1 MVSIG
6 DTCDSLFGPVVSQ
19 HDCRGG
25 FDFTGTCFRY
35 LGIWVSGPSPH
46 ILTLQAS
53 PIRSMDIRH
62 YSSRLFS
69 PPVTYSPI
77 PAIQRDCES
86 KIFIDLFG
94 DAGIQVPLLVFSAKQ
109 HYAAQY
115 VSVAGATL
123 SLIVAV
129 SIVVLL
135 HLEHSRAVRPSFLV
149 SAYLFIT
156 VLLDLARV
164 RTAWLLPYGRAYP
177 ACLTASL
184 VIKLILLVLAN
195 VEKRKLLFPAEKTQS
210 IESTS
215 GLFNRGLFA
224 WLNALLRKGHT
235 LLLTGDALP
244 NIHEKLSSSDLSDRF
259 SKSWALCDQSRQ
271 HALLLAIVNCLRW
284 DIAAIALPRLALI
297 GFSIAQPFLVGK
309 TVTFLEQTESSVNIG
324 YGLIGATAI
333 VFIGVAV
340 TTASYQHLGFRATTM
355 VRGGLMALVY
365 QHMMDLPLGSTDE
378 SSAMSLMGAD
388 VEMLAEYFH
397 STVCE
402 SWASIIQLGLAAW
415 ILQTQIGVV
424 CITPILIVTAFTAA
438 SFAMG
443 NAVSIRQKAWLQATE
458 KRINFTSHVLG
469 SIKNVKFLGL
479 TETIKK
485 SIERLRIDEL
495 EISKKFRRIQTVR
508 ICMINLPRIIAQFAT
523 FATYAVVAKVQGSD
537 GLSVSQATTALSL
550 IDLLITPLIHLLLAV
565 PDTFAS
571 IGCLYRVQDFL
582 RRPNII
588 ERRKLLEP
596 EADTSASSTTVSPT
610 NSSEIELSN
619 YSRLRARGISSSEN
633 QPDVLISLQ
642 NARFGWNSSPSD
654 TAGVTLNLS
663 PSPLGTLV
671 AIVGPV
677 GSGKSTFLK
686 GLANETAVLDGEA
699 FIKYPDLAF
708 CEQAPWL
715 TNATIRENIIGE
727 NKSAAFDADW
737 YSTVVSACALDS
749 DLKKMPAGDETTVG
763 SKGSKLSGGQ
773 KQRIAI
779 ARAVYARKRIA
790 CFDDTLSALDN
801 STSRLV
807 FNNVFGSSG
816 LLRRLGCT
824 IFLATH
830 NVQYLPHADFII
842 VLGEDGNIL
851 EQGSFSQ
858 LSSHAGGYVHRLGIQ
873 PGQTEKEEMHD
884 HNTIELPETLEVI
897 TSRVSTPA
905 STDEHRQTT
914 DIAVYKYYFSAM
926 GWFRVLV
933 LVFLLVVD
941 GGIGGLRSAWIEMW
955 SSSTDSASSSGLGYW
970 LGMYGAFS
978 FVEAA
983 AMAFAVYWTW
993 VVIVPAASKNVHAT
1007 VLETCMSAPL
1017 SFLSHVDTGSLITR
1031 FSQDMRLVDMILPRG
1046 FISTGFQIVGAL
1058 AQAAVT
1064 IAALPYMALALPFLV
1079 GMLVLVQRFYLRT
1092 SRQLRLL
1099 EIELKSPLYTHFI
1112 ESLAGIVT
1120 IRAFSWTTASTSKML
1135 HLLDRAQRPFY
1146 LLLCIQQWLGLVLKL
1161 MVTGMT
1167 VVLIGAAVA
1176 LRGKVSPG
1184 LLGIALIGMMDL
1196 GESLSDLIQNWTLL
1210 ETSLG
1215 AIARIKEFSEDTPSE
1230 EQDAACEQPP
1240 DTEWPS
1246 RGDISFAAADI
1257 AYKSEN
1263 AEPVLHSILLEIRA
1277 GEKVGLCGRTG
1288 SGKSTLAL
1296 SLLRLNEVVS
1306 GQILIDGVDISTVP
1320 RALIRHRISSLSQEA
1335 FLFPGTIRQNV
1346 DPLGIA
1352 SDDDIIEALKY
1363 VEIWKA
1369 LVAATNSD
1377 TDSGVLLDAIL
1388 ADTSLSEG
1396 QKQLFCLAR
1405 ALLKKSNILILDE
1418 PTSSLDAETDAKI
1431 QKVIRQEFQNCTI
1444 IMVAHRVH
1452 TMLDFDRVVVL
1463 DSGRIIEEG
1472 HPSELLANQG
1482 VFSSL
1487 HHLEQST
1494 GSK

>member
-1 MVSIG
+1 MATTG
-6 DTCDSLFGPVVSQ
+6 ARDTCDSLFGPIVS
-19 HDCRGG
+19 HNSCRGG
-25 FDFTGTCFRY
+25 FDFTVLFEAWIFNITPAACF
-35 LGIWVSGPSPH
+35 L
-46 ILTLQAS
+46 LLL
-53 PIRSMDIRH
+53 PIRLFQLSRESIKVKT
-62 YSSRLFS
+62 SSVHLA
-69 PPVTYSPI
+69 TL
-77 PAIQRDCES
+77 AIATA
-86 KIFIDLFG
+86 L
-94 DAGIQVPLLVFSAKQ
+94 AGIQVVLLVFSATQYYPEQ
-109 HYAAQY
+109 H
-115 VSVAGATL
+115 VSLAGATL
-123 SLIVAV
+123 SLIAAL

-135 HLEHSRAVRPSFLV
+135 YLEHSRAVRPSFLV

-156 VLLDLARV
+156 LLLDIARV

-184 VIKLILLVLAN
+184 VTELLLLVLAN
-195 VEKRKLLFPAEKTQS
+195 VEKRKWLLPAEKTQS
-210 IESTS
+210 TESTS
-215 GLFNRGLFA
+215 GLFSRGSFA
-224 WLNALLRKGHT
+224 WLNELLRKGHS

-259 SKSWALCDQSRQ
+259 AKSWALCDQSRQ

-297 GFSIAQPFLVGK
+297 GLKIAQPFLVGK
-309 TVTFLEQTESSVNIG
+309 TVSFLDQPESPLNIG
-324 YGLIGATAI
+324 YGLIGAIAI
-333 VFIGVAV
+333 VFIGIAV
-340 TTASYQHLGFRATTM
+340 TTASYEHLGFRATTM

-365 QHMMDLPLGSTDE
+365 QHMMELPLGSTDE

-402 SWASIIQLGLAAW
+402 SWACIIQLGLAAW

-424 CITPILIVTAFTAA
+424 CVTPIIIVAVFTVA
-438 SFAMG
+438 SFVMG
-443 NAVSIRQKAWLQATE
+443 NAVSTRQKTWLEATE

-469 SIKNVKFLGL
+469 SIKSVKFLGL
-479 TETIKK
+479 TEFIKQ
-485 SIERLRIDEL
+485 SITGLRIEEL

-508 ICMINLPRIIAQFAT
+508 VCMINLPTIIAQFAT
-523 FATYAVVAKVQGSD
+523 FATYALVAKVQGSE

-550 IDLLITPLIHLLLAV
+550 INLLISPLMHLLLAV

-582 RRPNII
+582 RRPNIV
-588 ERRKLLEP
+588 ERRKLLQP
-596 EADTSASSTTVSPT
+596 EEETPASSI
-610 NSSEIELSN
+610 NSAEFELGVRN
-619 YSRLRARGISSSEN
+619 ISSEN
-633 QPDVLISLQ
+633 QSDMLVSLQ

-654 TAGVTLNLS
+654 SAGITLNLS

-686 GLANETAVLDGEA
+686 GLANETSVLDGEA

-708 CEQAPWL
+708 CEQTPWL
-715 TNATIRENIIGE
+715 TNTTIRENIIGE
-727 NKSAAFDADW
+727 NTATEFDPNW

-749 DLKKMPAGDETTVG
+749 DLKKMPAGDQTFVG

-801 STSRLV
+801 ATARLV

-824 IFLATH
+824 VFLATH
-830 NVQYLPHADFII
+830 NVQYLPQADFIV
-842 VLGEDGNIL
+842 VLGENGNIL

-858 LSSHAGGYVHRLGIQ
+858 LLSHAGGYVSRLGIR
-873 PGQTEKEEMHD
+873 PGEIEKEEVQND
-884 HNTIELPETLEVI
+884 NVIGLPEAEEVME
-897 TSRVSTPA
+897 SRPSTPV
-905 STDEHRQTT
+905 STDERRKMS
-914 DIAVYKYYFSAM
+914 DLAAYKYYFSAM
-926 GWFRVLV
+926 GWIRVCV
-933 LVFLLVVD
+933 LTFLLVVN
-941 GGIGGLRSAWIEMW
+941 GGIGGLRNAWIGMW
-955 SSSTDSASSSGLGYW
+955 SSSPDSASSSGLGYW
-970 LGMYGAFS
+970 LGMYGALS
-978 FVEAA
+978 VIEAA
-983 AMAFAVYWTW
+983 SMVLAVYWTW
-993 VVIVPAASKNVHAT
+993 VVIVPTASKNVHAT
-1007 VLETCMSAPL
+1007 VLQTCMSAPL

-1046 FISTGFQIVGAL
+1046 FITTGFQIVGTL
-1058 AQAAVT
+1058 SQAAIA
-1064 IAALPYMALALPFLV
+1064 IAALPYLAIALPFLV
-1079 GMLVLVQRFYLRT
+1079 GMLILVQRFYLRT

-1099 EIELKSPLYTHFI
+1099 DPPGLNSKAPLYTHFI
-1112 ESLAGIVT
+1112 ESLAGVVT
-1120 IRAFSWTTASTSKML
+1120 IRAFSWTAASKSRML
-1135 HLLDRAQRPFY
+1135 YLLDRSQRPFY

-1167 VVLIGAAVA
+1167 VIMVGAAVA

-1196 GESLSDLIQNWTLL
+1196 GEILSDLIQNWTLL

-1215 AIARIKEFSEDTPSE
+1215 AISRIKEFSEDTPSE
-1230 EQDAACEQPP
+1230 EQYAAYEKLP
-1240 DTEWPS
+1240 DTQWLS
-1246 RGDISFAAADI
+1246 RGDISFVNADI
-1257 AYKSEN
+1257 AYESEN
-1263 AEPVLHSILLEIRA
+1263 ADPVLHSIRLDIRA

-1306 GQILIDGVDISTVP
+1306 GQILIDGVDISTIP
-1320 RALIRHRISSLSQEA
+1320 RSLIRHRISSLSQEA
-1335 FLFPGTIRQNV
+1335 FCFPGTIRQNI
-1346 DPLGIA
+1346 DPTSA
-1352 SDDDIIEALKY
+1352 ATDIDIVEALKC
-1363 VEIWKA
+1363 VEIWNA
-1369 LVAATNSD
+1369 LVSATNSGAN
-1377 TDSGVLLDAIL
+1377 SGTLLDATL
-1388 ADTSLSEG
+1388 TDTTLSEG

-1418 PTSSLDAETDAKI
+1418 PTSSLDAETDARV

-1463 DSGRIIEEG
+1463 ESGRIIEEG
-1472 HPSELLANQG
+1472 HPSELLANKDG
-1482 VFSSL
+1482 AFSSL
-1487 HHLEQST
+1487 RHLEQQQEVNRSFD
-1494 GSK
+1494 

>member
-1 MVSIG
+1 MASTVVG

-19 HDCRGG
+19 HGCRGG
-25 FDFTGTCFRY
+25 FDFTVLFEAWIFSITPAACF
-35 LGIWVSGPSPH
+35 L
-46 ILTLQAS
+46 LLL
-53 PIRSMDIRH
+53 PIRLFQLSRESLKVK
-62 YSSRLFS
+62 SSL
-69 PPVTYSPI
+69 THLATL
-77 PAIQRDCES
+77 AITTV
-86 KIFIDLFG
+86 L
-94 DAGIQVPLLVFSAKQ
+94 AGIQVALLVFSASQ
-109 HYAAQY
+109 HYPAQY
-115 VSVAGATL
+115 VSVAGDTL

-129 SIVVLL
+129 FIVVLL
-135 HLEHSRAVRPSFLV
+135 HLEHTRAVRPSFLV
-149 SAYLFIT
+149 SAYLSIT
-156 VLLDLARV
+156 VLLDIARV

-177 ACLTASL
+177 ACLTACL
-184 VIKLILLVLAN
+184 VTKLLLLVLAN
-195 VEKRKLLFPAEKTQS
+195 VEKRKLLLTAEKTQS

-215 GLFNRGLFA
+215 GLFSRGLFA
-224 WLNALLRKGHT
+224 WLNELLRKGHT
-235 LLLTGDALP
+235 LLLTGDTLP
-244 NIHEKLSSSDLSDRF
+244 NIHEKLSSRDLSDRF
-259 SKSWALCDQSRQ
+259 SKSWALCDQSRK
-271 HALLLAIVNCLRW
+271 HALLLAVVNCLRW

-309 TVTFLEQTESSVNIG
+309 TVTYLEQTESSLNIG

-365 QHMMDLPLGSTDE
+365 QHMMELPLGSTDE

-443 NAVSIRQKAWLQATE
+443 NAVSIRQKTWLQATE

-479 TETIKK
+479 TEIIKR
-485 SIERLRIDEL
+485 SIEGLRIDEL
-495 EISKKFRRIQTVR
+495 EISKKFRRVQTVR
-508 ICMINLPRIIAQFAT
+508 VCMINLPRIIAQFAT

-550 IDLLITPLIHLLLAV
+550 INLLITPLIHLLLAV

-582 RRPNII
+582 RRPNIV
-588 ERRKLLEP
+588 ERRKLLQS
-596 EADTSASSTTVSPT
+596 EAVNPASPT
-610 NSSEIELSN
+610 NSTEIELSD
-619 YSRLRARGISSSEN
+619 YPWLGTRGVSSAEN
-633 QPDVLISLQ
+633 QSDVLISLQ
-642 NARFGWNSSPSD
+642 NARFGWNSSPLDS
-654 TAGVTLNLS
+654 AGITLNLS

-686 GLANETAVLDGEA
+686 GLANETSVLDGEA

-708 CEQAPWL
+708 CEQTPWL
-715 TNATIRENIIGE
+715 TNTTIRENIIGE
-727 NKSAAFDADW
+727 NASAAFDADW
-737 YSTVVSACALDS
+737 YSTVVIACALDS
-749 DLKKMPAGDETTVG
+749 DLKKMPAGDETSVG

-801 STSRLV
+801 ATSRLV
-807 FNNVFGSSG
+807 FNNVFGPSG
-816 LLRRLGCT
+816 LLRQLGCT
-824 IFLATH
+824 VFLTTH
-830 NVQYLPHADFII
+830 NVQYLPQADFIV
-842 VLGEDGNIL
+842 VLGENGNIL

-858 LSSHAGGYVHRLGIQ
+858 LLDNTGGYVDRLGIQ
-873 PGQTEKEEMHD
+873 PGRIEKEEMQND
-884 HNTIELPETLEVI
+884 NTIGIPETLEVI
-897 TSRVSTPA
+897 PSRTSTPA
-905 STDEHRQTT
+905 STDERRQTT

-926 GWFRVLV
+926 GWFRVFV
-933 LVFLLVVD
+933 LIFLLVVN

-955 SSSTDSASSSGLGYW
+955 SSSPDSSSSTRLSYW
-970 LGMYGAFS
+970 LGMYGALS
-978 FVEAA
+978 FIEATS
-983 AMAFAVYWTW
+983 MVLAVYWTW

-1007 VLETCMSAPL
+1007 VLQTCMSAPL

-1058 AQAAVT
+1058 SQAA
-1064 IAALPYMALALPFLV
+1064 IAVASLPYLAVALPFVV

-1135 HLLDRAQRPFY
+1135 YLLDRAQRPFY

-1161 MVTGMT
+1161 MVAGMT
-1167 VVLIGAAVA
+1167 VILIGAAVA
-1176 LRGKVSPG
+1176 LRGHVSPG
-1184 LLGIALIGMMDL
+1184 LLGIALIGMMNL
-1196 GESLSDLIQNWTLL
+1196 GDSLSELIQNWTLL

-1230 EQDAACEQPP
+1230 EQDAAYEQLP

-1246 RGDISFAAADI
+1246 RGDISFVGADI
-1257 AYKSEN
+1257 AYESEN
-1263 AEPVLHSILLEIRA
+1263 AELVLRSIGLDIRA

-1306 GQILIDGVDISTVP
+1306 GQILIDGIDISTVP

-1352 SDDDIIEALKY
+1352 SDVDIIVALKC

-1369 LVAATNSD
+1369 LVSATNSGVN
-1377 TDSGVLLDAIL
+1377 SGALLDAIL
-1388 ADTSLSEG
+1388 TDTTMSEG

-1418 PTSSLDAETDAKI
+1418 PTSSLDAETDAKV

-1463 DSGRIIEEG
+1463 DSGRVIEEG
-1472 HPSELLANQG
+1472 HPSELLANKEG

-1494 GSK
+1494 ESKQNL

>member
-1 MVSIG
+1 MASTVVG
-6 DTCDSLFGPVVSQ
+6 DTCDSLFGPIVSQ
-19 HDCRGG
+19 HSCRGG
-25 FDFTGTCFRY
+25 FDFTVLFEAWIFNITPAACF
-35 LGIWVSGPSPH
+35 L
-46 ILTLQAS
+46 LLL
-53 PIRSMDIRH
+53 PIRLFQLSRESLKVKT
-62 YSSRLFS
+62 SSIHLA
-69 PPVTYSPI
+69 TL
-77 PAIQRDCES
+77 AIATV
-86 KIFIDLFG
+86 L
-94 DAGIQVPLLVFSAKQ
+94 AGIQVVLLVFSATQ
-109 HYAAQY
+109 HYPAQY
-115 VSVAGATL
+115 VSLAGTTL

-156 VLLDLARV
+156 VLLDIARV

-184 VIKLILLVLAN
+184 VTKLFLLVLAN
-195 VEKRKLLFPAEKTQS
+195 VEKRKWLLPAEKAQS
-210 IESTS
+210 TECTS
-215 GLFNRGLFA
+215 GLFSRGFFA
-224 WLNALLRKGHT
+224 WLNELLRKGHT
-235 LLLTGDALP
+235 LLLTGDTLP

-259 SKSWALCDQSRQ
+259 SKSWASCNQSRQ

-284 DIAAIALPRLALI
+284 DIAAIIFPRLALI
-297 GFSIAQPFLVGK
+297 GFNIAQPFLVGK
-309 TVTFLEQTESSVNIG
+309 TVTFLEQTESSLNIG
-324 YGLIGATAI
+324 YGLIGAITI
-333 VFIGVAV
+333 VFIGIAV
-340 TTASYQHLGFRATTM
+340 TTASYEHLGFRATTM

-365 QHMMDLPLGSTDE
+365 QHMMELPLGSTDE

-402 SWASIIQLGLAAW
+402 SWACIIQLGLAAW

-424 CITPILIVTAFTAA
+424 CVTPIIIVAAFTAA

-443 NAVSIRQKAWLQATE
+443 NAVSARQKTWLQATE

-469 SIKNVKFLGL
+469 SIKSVKFLGL
-479 TETIKK
+479 TEIIKK
-485 SIERLRIDEL
+485 SIADLRIEEL
-495 EISKKFRRIQTVR
+495 EISKRFRRIQTVR
-508 ICMINLPRIIAQFAT
+508 VCMINLPTIIAQFAT
-523 FATYAVVAKVQGSD
+523 FATYAVVAKVQGSN

-550 IDLLITPLIHLLLAV
+550 INLLISPLMHLLLAV

-582 RRPNII
+582 RRPNIV
-588 ERRKLLEP
+588 ERRKLIQP
-596 EADTSASSTTVSPT
+596 EGYTPALPT
-610 NSSEIELSN
+610 DSSEFELG
-619 YSRLRARGISSSEN
+619 ARGISSEN
-633 QPDVLISLQ
+633 QSDMLISLQ

-654 TAGVTLNLS
+654 SAGITLNPS

-686 GLANETAVLDGEA
+686 GLANETSVLDGEV

-708 CEQAPWL
+708 CEQTPWL
-715 TNATIRENIIGE
+715 TNTTIRENIIGE
-727 NKSAAFDADW
+727 NSSAAFDADW
-737 YSTVVSACALDS
+737 YSTVVSASALDS
-749 DLKKMPAGDETTVG
+749 DLKKMPAGDQTSVG

-801 STSRLV
+801 ATARLV
-807 FNNVFGSSG
+807 FNNVFGPSG

-824 IFLATH
+824 VFLATH
-830 NVQYLPHADFII
+830 NVQYLPQTDFIV
-842 VLGEDGNIL
+842 VLGENGNIL

-858 LSSHAGGYVHRLGIQ
+858 LLSHAGGYVNRLGIQ
-873 PGQTEKEEMHD
+873 PGQIEKEEMQND
-884 HNTIELPETLEVI
+884 DTIGLPETEEVML
-897 TSRVSTPA
+897 SRIYTPA
-905 STDEHRQTT
+905 STDERRKTSDFT
-914 DIAVYKYYFSAM
+914 IYKYYFSAM
-926 GWFRVLV
+926 GWIRVCV
-933 LVFLLVVD
+933 FTFLLVVN
-941 GGIGGLRSAWIEMW
+941 GGIGGLRNAWIGMW
-955 SSSTDSASSSGLGYW
+955 SSSPDSASSSSLGYW
-970 LGMYGAFS
+970 LGLYGALS
-978 FVEAA
+978 FIEGASMV
-983 AMAFAVYWTW
+983 FAVYWTW

-1007 VLETCMSAPL
+1007 VLQTCMSAPL
-1017 SFLSHVDTGSLITR
+1017 SFLSQVDTGSLITR

-1046 FISTGFQIVGAL
+1046 FITTGFQIVGTL
-1058 AQAAVT
+1058 SQAAIT
-1064 IAALPYMALALPFLV
+1064 ISALPYLAIALPFLV
-1079 GMLVLVQRFYLRT
+1079 GALVLVQRFYLRT

-1112 ESLAGIVT
+1112 ESLAGVVT
-1120 IRAFSWTTASTSKML
+1120 IRAFSWTTASKSKML
-1135 HLLDRAQRPFY
+1135 YLLDRSQRPFY

-1167 VVLIGAAVA
+1167 VIMVGAAVA

-1184 LLGIALIGMMDL
+1184 LMGIALIGMMDL
-1196 GESLSDLIQNWTLL
+1196 GDILSDLIQNWTLL

-1215 AIARIKEFSEDTPSE
+1215 AISRIKEFSEDTPSE
-1230 EQDAACEQPP
+1230 EQYAAYEKLP
-1240 DTEWPS
+1240 DTQWPS
-1246 RGDISFAAADI
+1246 RGDISFVGADI
-1257 AYKSEN
+1257 AYESEN
-1263 AEPVLHSILLEIRA
+1263 AEPVLYSIRLDIRA

-1306 GQILIDGVDISTVP
+1306 GQILIDGIDISTIP
-1320 RALIRHRISSLSQEA
+1320 RPLVRHRISSLSQEA
-1335 FLFPGTIRQNV
+1335 FIFPGTIRQNV

-1352 SDDDIIEALKY
+1352 TDIDIIESLKC
-1363 VEIWKA
+1363 VEIWNA
-1369 LVAATNSD
+1369 LVSATNSGD
-1377 TDSGVLLDAIL
+1377 NSGALLDAIL
-1388 ADTSLSEG
+1388 SDTTLSEG

-1418 PTSSLDAETDAKI
+1418 PTSSLDAETDAKV
-1431 QKVIRQEFQNCTI
+1431 QKVIRQMFQNCTI

-1472 HPSELLANQG
+1472 HPSELLANKEG
-1482 VFSSL
+1482 VFLSL

-1494 GSK
+1494 GGKQDL

>member
-1 MVSIG
+1 MATVVG

-19 HDCRGG
+19 YSCRGG
-25 FDFTGTCFRY
+25 FDFTVLFEAWIFNITPAACFLLLFPIR
-35 LGIWVSGPSPH
+35 LFQLSRETLKVKTSSIH
-46 ILTLQAS
+46 LLTL
-53 PIRSMDIRH
+53 
-62 YSSRLFS
+62 
-69 PPVTYSPI
+69 
-77 PAIQRDCES
+77 AIATAV
-86 KIFIDLFG
+86 
-94 DAGIQVPLLVFSAKQ
+94 AGIQVVLLVFNATQ
-109 HYAAQY
+109 HYPAKY
-115 VSVAGATL
+115 VSLAGATL
-123 SLIVAV
+123 SLVVAV

-135 HLEHSRAVRPSFLV
+135 HLEHSRAVRPSFLA
-149 SAYLFIT
+149 SAYLFMT
-156 VLLDLARV
+156 VLLDTARV
-164 RTAWLLPYGRAYP
+164 RTAWLLPHGIAYP

-184 VIKLILLVLAN
+184 VTKLFLLVLAN
-195 VEKRKLLFPAEKTQS
+195 VEKRKWLLPAENNQS

-215 GLFNRGLFA
+215 GLFSRGLFA
-224 WLNALLRKGHT
+224 WLNELLRKGHT
-235 LLLTGDALP
+235 LLLTSDTLP

-271 HALLLAIVNCLRW
+271 HALLLAIFSCLRW

-297 GFSIAQPFLVGK
+297 GFNIAQPFLVGK
-309 TVTFLEQTESSVNIG
+309 TVAFLEQTESSLNIG
-324 YGLIGATAI
+324 YGLIGAIAI
-333 VFIGVAV
+333 IFIGIAI
-340 TTASYQHLGFRATTM
+340 TTASYEHLGFRATTM

-365 QHMMDLPLGSTDE
+365 QHMMELPLGSTDE

-402 SWASIIQLGLAAW
+402 SWACIIQLGLAAW
-415 ILQTQIGVV
+415 ILQTQIGIA
-424 CITPILIVTAFTAA
+424 CITPIIIVVAFTAA

-443 NAVSIRQKAWLQATE
+443 NAVSARQKTWLQATE

-479 TETIKK
+479 TEIIKG
-485 SIERLRIDEL
+485 SIGGLRIEEL

-550 IDLLITPLIHLLLAV
+550 INLLISPLTHLLLAV

-582 RRPNII
+582 RCPNIVGKYSETCPI
-588 ERRKLLEP
+588 EQDIQRINLVYTERRELLQP
-596 EADTSASSTTVSPT
+596 EADTSHVLPT
-610 NSSEIELSN
+610 SLSEFGLGTK
-619 YSRLRARGISSSEN
+619 GISSEN
-633 QPDVLISLQ
+633 QSDVLISLK
-642 NARFGWNSSPSD
+642 NARFGWNSSPSAI
-654 TAGVTLNLS
+654 AGITLDLS
-663 PSPLGTLV
+663 PSPSGILV

-686 GLANETAVLDGEA
+686 GLANETSVLDGEA
-699 FIKYPDLAF
+699 FIKYTDLAF
-708 CEQAPWL
+708 CEQTPWL
-715 TNATIRENIIGE
+715 TNTTIRENIVGE
-727 NKSAAFDADW
+727 NSSVAFDANW

-749 DLKKMPAGDETTVG
+749 DLKKMPAGDETSVG

-779 ARAVYARKRIA
+779 ARAIYARKRIA

-801 STSRLV
+801 ATARLV
-807 FNNVFGSSG
+807 FNNVFGPSG

-824 IFLATH
+824 VFLTTH
-830 NVQYLPHADFII
+830 NVVQYLPQTDFIV
-842 VLGEDGNIL
+842 VLGENGNIL

-858 LSSHAGGYVHRLGIQ
+858 LVNNAGGYIDRLGIQ
-873 PGQTEKEEMHD
+873 LGQIEKEEMQND
-884 HNTIELPETLEVI
+884 STVGLPETHEI
-897 TSRVSTPA
+897 MASRISTSD
-905 STDEHRQTT
+905 STDERRQTS
-914 DIAVYKYYFSAM
+914 DISVYKYYFSAM
-926 GWFRVLV
+926 GWVRVSV
-933 LVFLLVVD
+933 LAFFLVVN
-941 GGIGGLRSAWIEMW
+941 GGIGGLRNAWIGMW
-955 SSSTDSASSSGLGYW
+955 SSSADSASNSGLGYW
-970 LGMYGAFS
+970 LGMYGALS
-978 FVEAA
+978 FIEAA
-983 AMAFAVYWTW
+983 SMVLAVYWTW
-993 VVIVPAASKNVHAT
+993 VVIVPAASKNVHAA
-1007 VLETCMSAPL
+1007 VLQTCMSAPL

-1046 FISTGFQIVGAL
+1046 FITTGFQLVGAL
-1058 AQAAVT
+1058 SQAAIA
-1064 IAALPYMALALPFLV
+1064 IAALPYLAVALPFLV

-1120 IRAFSWTTASTSKML
+1120 IRAFLWTTASTSKML
-1135 HLLDRAQRPFY
+1135 YLLDRSQRPFY

-1167 VVLIGAAVA
+1167 VILVGVAVP
-1176 LRGKVSPG
+1176 LRGQVSPG

-1196 GESLSDLIQNWTLL
+1196 GAVLSDLIQNWTLL

-1215 AIARIKEFSEDTPSE
+1215 AISRIKEFSEDTPSE
-1230 EQDAACEQPP
+1230 EIYAAYEQLP
-1240 DTEWPS
+1240 DTQWPS
-1246 RGDISFAAADI
+1246 SGDISFVSADI
-1257 AYKSEN
+1257 AYESEN
-1263 AEPVLHSILLEIRA
+1263 AGPVLHSIHLDIRA

-1306 GQILIDGVDISTVP
+1306 GQILIDGIDISTIP
-1320 RALIRHRISSLSQEA
+1320 RSFIRHRISSLSQEA
-1335 FLFPGTIRQNV
+1335 FLFPGTIRQNI
-1346 DPLGIA
+1346 DPLGLSTDI
-1352 SDDDIIEALKY
+1352 DIIEALKC
-1363 VEIWKA
+1363 VEIWNA
-1369 LVAATNSD
+1369 LVSATNSGAN
-1377 TDSGVLLDAIL
+1377 SGVVLDAIL
-1388 ADTSLSEG
+1388 TDTTLSEG
-1396 QKQLFCLAR
+1396 QKQLFCLGR

-1418 PTSSLDAETDAKI
+1418 PTSSLDVETDAKV

-1463 DSGRIIEEG
+1463 DSGRIIEGG
-1472 HPSELLANQG
+1472 HPSELLADKEG
-1482 VFSSL
+1482 VFSTL

-1494 GSK
+1494 GSKQEL